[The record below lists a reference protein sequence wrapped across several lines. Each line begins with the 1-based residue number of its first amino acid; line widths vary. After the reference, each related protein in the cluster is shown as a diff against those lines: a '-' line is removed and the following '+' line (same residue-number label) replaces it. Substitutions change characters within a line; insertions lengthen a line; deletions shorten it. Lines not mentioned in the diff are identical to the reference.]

1 MQGQTYSA
9 ACAGFR
15 IACIGSTVE
24 PSEISAKAKRF
35 CFRTERMKPF
45 TLTSWSSKLQAPPLL
60 AWRIWAHREIEGRV
74 AELLL
79 SLATDVAKDR
89 RHICIAGEVEVG
101 CSEIAGKGKLI
112 VRLAF
117 PPELKLL
124 RITINVT
131 FCSITYV

>member
-45 TLTSWSSKLQAPPLL
+45 TLTSWSSKLQVPPLL

-117 PPELKLL
+117 PPELNCYDRLTLL
-124 RITINVT
+124 I
-131 FCSITYV
+131 CSITYV